1 MIIQVN
7 IADKYAAAT
16 GAPVIVCGNSD
27 YLVAF
32 TFDDEWADI
41 TEKTARFSFV
51 KDGAI
56 KYIDV
61 EFSGSEAP
69 VPVLS
74 GITSVEIGVFGG
86 ELRTTTGARVPCV
99 KSILC
104 PGGTRDEQN
113 AAGPLMED
121 SFARALF
128 SNALKGSGSGVT
140 VSASDVSPVQHPLK
154 VSVESK
160 NLFSTKY
167 YAQQYCTANHDPK
180 FEQNNSF
187 SFESALVQGQASL
200 SFDIYLEKGTYYLS
214 GADIV
219 ASDST
224 CTVGYGVFKGN
235 AQVFY
240 TNGVTSIG
248 RAFTITEAD
257 TYRFNFYG
265 SYGNDVG
272 TIYTFSNIQLE
283 KGTAKTDFT
292 PYISDL
298 SSVTVSKLVDGTEV
312 QSVTAS
318 SDGTVEGL
326 VSSSPAMEIKTSA
339 EDGSVLLDVEYNR
352 DLNKIIAALEAAIL
366 NA

>member
-1 MIIQVN
+1 MTIQVN
-7 IADKYAAAT
+7 IADKYAAPV

-104 PGGTRDEQN
+104 PGGTRDDLN
-113 AAGPLMED
+113 AFGPLMGD
-121 SFARALF
+121 NFARALF
-128 SNALKGSGSGVT
+128 SNALKGSDSGVT

-154 VSVESK
+154 VKAYSK
-160 NLFSTKY
+160 NIFTTDFYSTHYGTK
-167 YAQQYCTANHDPK
+167 DRSL
-180 FEQNNSF
+180 EVNNF
-187 SFESALVQGQASL
+187 SFTSELGATGQSLVA
-200 SFDIYLEKGTYYLS
+200 FAIYLKAGTYYLS
-214 GADIV
+214 GDDIV
-219 ASDST
+219 TSDSSF
-224 CTVGYGVFKGN
+224 VGGYAVLYNGAFVVNRATSTAIGSTINATESGV
-235 AQVFY
+235 Y
-240 TNGVTSIG
+240 T
-248 RAFTITEAD
+248 
-257 TYRFNFYG
+257 FNFYG
-265 SYGNDVG
+265 NYSPDAG
-272 TIYTFSNIQLE
+272 TVYTFSNIQLE
-283 KGTAKTDFT
+283 KAAAKTAFT
-292 PYISDL
+292 PYIGDL
-298 SSVTVSKLVDGTEV
+298 SAVTVSKLVDGAEV
-312 QSVTAS
+312 QRVTPA